1 MICKSEKPL
10 CIHVSKKRHS
20 LLVLCNP
27 NFQINKGAPK
37 QVLNS
42 IKNIVLNNI
51 KRPSETAKQTENWY
65 DRSICQYPISL
76 SKCLK
81 RKLPRTQNGFGDLLK
96 CSLKREIK
104 FTHLSLLESRLSS
117 RWTLSSSN
125 EKNIICG
132 VLWVFPNHWFAS
144 NKLNEMFIHSG
155 TDFVVFFWSRK
166 DEKFFSNLDR
176 CRHES

>member
-51 KRPSETAKQTENWY
+51 KRPSETAKQTEN
-65 DRSICQYPISL
+65 
-76 SKCLK
+76 
-81 RKLPRTQNGFGDLLK
+81 
-96 CSLKREIK
+96 
-104 FTHLSLLESRLSS
+104 
-117 RWTLSSSN
+117 
-125 EKNIICG
+125 
-132 VLWVFPNHWFAS
+132 
-144 NKLNEMFIHSG
+144 
-155 TDFVVFFWSRK
+155 
-166 DEKFFSNLDR
+166 
-176 CRHES
+176 